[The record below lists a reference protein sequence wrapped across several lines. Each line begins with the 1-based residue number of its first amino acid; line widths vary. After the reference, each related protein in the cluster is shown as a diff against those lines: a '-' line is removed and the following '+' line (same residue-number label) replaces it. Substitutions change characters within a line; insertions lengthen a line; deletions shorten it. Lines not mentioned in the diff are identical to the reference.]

1 MSKKTIEVDTFFLQ
15 KFAEFTKVVLSE
27 LNSLRDKLN
36 TQMKKEAQYD
46 NSQEDYRESVM
57 KIAEILHNSDYD
69 FIIGDSRQKFIK
81 KASENPQY
89 VAEAFGKVCEA
100 SGVSLIGRP
109 ARVAASRKVA
119 SYDPVYAKAFGVN
132 SNSAIQDIEDY

>member
-1 MSKKTIEVDTFFLQ
+1 MNKSIEVDSFFLQ

-27 LNSLRDKLN
+27 LNSLRNQLN

-46 NSQEDYRESVM
+46 TSQEDYRNSVR
-57 KIAEILHNSDYD
+57 KIADTLHNSDFD
-69 FIIGDSRQKFIK
+69 FIIGENRQKFIK
-81 KASENPQY
+81 RASDDPHY
-89 VAEAFGKVCEA
+89 VAEAFEKVCEA

-119 SYDPVYAKAFGVN
+119 SYDPVYARAFGTN
-132 SNSAIQDIEDY
+132 SNSSIRDLED